1 MPITISSLLRPE
13 LVELNLTA
21 GSMDEAI
28 SATAGLLAQRGEVLD
43 FTRFCDELLMREK
56 LCTTAIGNGVAFPHA
71 RSDSVRE
78 IVMAVGRSAAG
89 VECEGGAQ
97 HVHLLF
103 VIGTPKERVREYL
116 ALVGQLARQ
125 LKSSKLCEDLLEAKS
140 AEEFLARLDG

>member
-28 SATAGLLAQRGEVLD
+28 RATAGLLAQRAEVLD

-89 VECEGGAQ
+89 VEFEDGAQ
-97 HVHLLF
+97 RVHLLF

-125 LKSSKLCEDLLEAKS
+125 LKSSTLCEDLLKAKS
-140 AEEFLARLDG
+140 AEEFLSRLDG

>member
-28 SATAGLLAQRGEVLD
+28 RATAGLLAQRAEVLD
-43 FTRFCDELLMREK
+43 FTRFCDELLTREK

-89 VECEGGAQ
+89 VEFEDGAQ
-97 HVHLLF
+97 RVHLLF

-125 LKSSKLCEDLLEAKS
+125 LKSSTLCEDLLKAKS
-140 AEEFLARLDG
+140 AEEFLSRLDG